1 MITPCKVHPS
11 EAQLA
16 TLPHYLHPGLPM
28 ETSEVRAQFRNPFQV
43 IKGTTHDISSDPP
56 MHKTLS
62 DTKCERYHDFFYLK
76 KF

>member
-1 MITPCKVHPS
+1 MNEKTFFLLSYIKLSIHNLMITPFKVHPS

-43 IKGTTHDISSDPP
+43 QGVPLNMTVG
-56 MHKTLS
+56 
-62 DTKCERYHDFFYLK
+62 E
-76 KF
+76 

>member
-1 MITPCKVHPS
+1 MKEKTFFLLNYFMYFCCEGIHNLMITPCKVHPS

-43 IKGTTHDISSDPP
+43 IKGTTDVISGN
-56 MHKTLS
+56 
-62 DTKCERYHDFFYLK
+62 
-76 KF
+76 